1 MHQKPLGGMY
11 TIISNLTAEE
21 EKVASHPCGICC
33 KNFSSASVRTNYYDV
48 LYFKYI
54 HFTGTQ
60 ESQKGMQGQIPIFVY
75 ILHRKISRQERVHTT
90 FE

>member
-1 MHQKPLGGMY
+1 MY

-48 LYFKYI
+48 LYFNNLFLLMLKKS
-54 HFTGTQ
+54 FCN
-60 ESQKGMQGQIPIFVY
+60 KC
-75 ILHRKISRQERVHTT
+75 RKDAKPLFLPQQLNC
-90 FE
+90 